1 MHMKNNFLT
10 FLIFLII
17 ISFVFAIS
25 PAYAAKKNKKQV
37 HKKHQARVTA
47 SVRKPKASRQRIQT
61 LARNPY
67 LGAIVIDA
75 ATNKVLFEDNADAKG
90 YPASVVKLM
99 NFLIILEAVEA
110 KEITLQDRITV
121 SAEVAAIGGSEVY
134 LKENEVY
141 TVDDLLYALMVQ
153 SANDAAAA
161 LALHYKGSKEEFVRL
176 MNKRAQDLGMKD
188 TIFRTV
194 NGFPPRKGLTPD
206 VSTPRDIT
214 KLCQEVLKHQNA
226 LQYTSAKQRL
236 FRAGAQ
242 PFVIRNHNHLV
253 RNFEGCDGLKTGYFR
268 AAGFSIAATATKNG
282 NRAIAVIFGSAD
294 RRVRDAK
301 ARKLLSESL
310 QKMDANLSPS
320 HAFVAHEGA
329 LSLND

>member
-1 MHMKNNFLT
+1 MKKIFFS
-10 FLIFLII
+10 FLISVII
-17 ISFVFAIS
+17 ISIVFTIS
-25 PAYAAKKNKKQV
+25 PAFAAKKNKPQL

-47 SVRKPKASRQRIQT
+47 SVRKSKASRQRIQT
-61 LARNPY
+61 VARNPY

-110 KEITLQDRITV
+110 KGMTLHDKITV
-121 SAEVAAIGGSEVY
+121 SAEVAAVGGSEVY

-161 LALHYKGSKEEFVRL
+161 LALHYKSSKEEFVKL
-176 MNKRAQDLGMKD
+176 MNKRAQELGMKD
-188 TIFRTV
+188 TAFRTV
-194 NGFPPRKGLTPD
+194 NGFPPGKGMTPD

-214 KLCQEVLKHQNA
+214 KLCQEVLKHPNA
-226 LQYTSAKQRL
+226 LQYTSVKQRI

-282 NRAIAVIFGSAD
+282 NRAIAVIFGSVD

-301 ARKLLSESL
+301 ARKLLSQSL
-310 QKMDANLSPS
+310 LEMEANLSPS
-320 HAFVAHEGA
+320 HAAFTQGVAS
-329 LSLND
+329 SLNE